1 MAKECSVW
9 HIQDAYYKNT
19 RFKEFD
25 QYSLNKIN
33 PNNYKNLKIKILKII
48 K

>member
-1 MAKECSVW
+1 MARECSDW

-25 QYSLNKIN
+25 QYSLIKMD
-33 PNNYKNLKIKILKII
+33 PNNKNN
-48 K
+48 